1 MRRLVVENASYQIA
15 KPKITIINQAT
26 AKFLP
31 GKVYHVLGGPQSGKS
46 TLLSL
51 MAGLE
56 VGTSGAI
63 YFDESDLATIDREAY
78 RAENV
83 VCLFEI
89 GNLVND
95 TPLANLE
102 LEALLAGQP
111 VKSSE
116 LKKILLATGLTAQ
129 QIKTSI
135 TKLSKKEQQLVHYA
149 KIMASESKLV
159 LIDEPEQLFSEWLET
174 ELLQKLTDFCRK
186 KEKCLIIASQGKQ
199 TIKFAD
205 ELWGLNGGKLLF
217 IKEQQID

>member
-1 MRRLVVENASYQIA
+1 MRRLVVESVSYQIS
-15 KPKITIINQAT
+15 KPKMTIINQVT
-26 AKFLP
+26 VEFLP

-51 MAGLE
+51 LAGLE
-56 VGTSGAI
+56 ICTEGTI
-63 YFDESDLATIDREAY
+63 YFDEVDLAKIDREAY

-83 VCLFEI
+83 VCLFES
-89 GNLVND
+89 GNLVKD

-102 LEALLAGQP
+102 LAALLAGQP

-116 LKKILLATGLTAQ
+116 LKKILLATGLTPQ
-129 QIKTSI
+129 QIKTPI
-135 TKLSKKEQQLVHYA
+135 TKLSKEDQQLVLFA

-174 ELLQKLTDFCRK
+174 DLLQKLTDFCRK